1 MRYLVLFL
9 VVAIPIASV
18 AKVPERIK
26 KAAARNASR
35 AILDQCRQSDD
46 LKECLVARGFQ
57 CEPEEGQ
64 KEQQHRC
71 SMDITVD
78 FTKAGKRDKPPELVE
93 KYRIQITVYM
103 TKKGWRGKTGP
114 SVLISEEN

>member
-18 AKVPERIK
+18 AAVPERVK
-26 KAAARNASR
+26 RSAAKNTSR
-35 AILDQCRQSDD
+35 VLLDQCRKSDD
-46 LKECLVARGFQ
+46 LKECLVERGFQ
-57 CEPEEGQ
+57 CEPEEDG

-71 SMDITVD
+71 SRDITVD

-114 SVLISEEN
+114 SVLISEHD